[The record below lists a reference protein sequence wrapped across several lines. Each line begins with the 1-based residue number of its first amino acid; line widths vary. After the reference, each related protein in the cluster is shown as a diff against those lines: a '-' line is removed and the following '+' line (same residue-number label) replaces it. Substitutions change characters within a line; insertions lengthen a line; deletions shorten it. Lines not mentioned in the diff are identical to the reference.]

1 VRCSEE
7 ILCLEGGEA
16 LAWTAQRNCE
26 CAIPAGIQ
34 GQVGWG
40 SGQPDVVGDNPTA
53 GICKRVGFKVPSNTS
68 HSMIL

>member
-1 VRCSEE
+1 MRCSEE

-40 SGQPDVVGDNPTA
+40 SGQPDVVGDNPTQA
-53 GICKRVGFKVPSNTS
+53 IP
-68 HSMIL
+68 